1 MKRYL
6 VFGID
11 YYYPG
16 GGWSDYKKD
25 FDDLQKAISFG
36 YDLAEDSFEV
46 IDTETEYYAHR
57 DTTIA
62 YDKRQEYSKKKW
74 ER

>member
-6 VFGID
+6 VFGVD

-16 GGWSDYKKD
+16 GGWSDYKKA

-36 YDLAEDSFEV
+36 YDLEEDSFEV
-46 IDTETEYYAHR
+46 IDTETEHYVHR
-57 DTTIA
+57 DTTTA
-62 YDKRQEYSKKKW
+62 YKKRLQYRKDHW
-74 ER
+74 GR